1 MTLYLFAC
9 LNKRVLRRCLMRC
22 SNFFAGVNSVWEN
35 VFSIKRDVKC
45 SNFFAG
51 VNSVLAWFE
60 VDVMVFDKG
69 KTWLDFAVDGCS
81 VNATANIMCG
91 KFCQFE
97 YVGF

>member
-1 MTLYLFAC
+1 
-9 LNKRVLRRCLMRC
+9 
-22 SNFFAGVNSVWEN
+22 
-35 VFSIKRDVKC
+35 
-45 SNFFAG
+45 
-51 VNSVLAWFE
+51 
-60 VDVMVFDKG
+60 MVFDKG